1 MKRITFM
8 VIALIT
14 MSVGLMVYAGNSGVS
29 DATITLKNN
38 TPEGLLRTRTLAS
51 LKSLETA
58 VNATIAVA
66 DAGSMETGVATN
78 TEVVAFS
85 QTYTSAPIVMIQSD
99 NATNVSFASSITTT
113 NFVANMKAATTNTY
127 IVLAVQ

>member
-8 VIALIT
+8 VITFIT

-29 DATITLKNN
+29 DPTITLKNN

>member
-1 MKRITFM
+1 MKKITFM

-29 DATITLKNN
+29 DPTITLKNN

>member
-1 MKRITFM
+1 MKKITFM

-14 MSVGLMVYAGNSGVS
+14 MSVGLIAFAGNSGVS
-29 DATITLKNN
+29 DPNVTLKNN
-38 TPEGLLRTRTLAS
+38 TPADLMRARTLAS
-51 LKSLETA
+51 LESLETA
-58 VNATIAVA
+58 VKATIVVA
-66 DAGSMETGVATN
+66 DAVSMETGVATN